1 MKHVSWSG
9 LQTEIKQLFVAD
21 SSSNT
26 REVGI
31 SNICLIIGIAAQWNH
46 KEQRR
51 WRRVLLCLQYVPQIL
66 VLVKGTDTRSRSC
79 CRFCCVSFITLCHF
93 QSVGQLRARGEEHI
107 STLFRTVCVIY
118 TTCFIYSKY
127 KISAFFNAPPRRKH
141 HIFAVWEEGGSRD
154 FCRWVN
160 EVFALLGRYTA
171 NICNH
176 LPTPLVNLSVP
187 FLKNGLREPW
197 KWDRQVVSRCR

>member
-1 MKHVSWSG
+1 MSHKYWFSWRG
-9 LQTEIKQLFVAD
+9 PI
-21 SSSNT
+21 
-26 REVGI
+26 
-31 SNICLIIGIAAQWNH
+31 H
-46 KEQRR
+46 
-51 WRRVLLCLQYVPQIL
+51 
-66 VLVKGTDTRSRSC
+66 VLVHAAGSAASHSSL
-79 CRFCCVSFITLCHF
+79 CVTSSQWANCVHA
-93 QSVGQLRARGEEHI
+93 GK
-107 STLFRTVCVIY
+107 STLARSSEQFALFTLPV
-118 TTCFIYSKY
+118 FIYSKY